1 MQKTLKGGSIIMK
14 KSSSVMM
21 VALISVGVVFGCT
34 KGYETQKSA
43 GDVTVT
49 LSAGSYPLSKAIIRS
64 RSSWPIHRES
74 R

>member
-1 MQKTLKGGSIIMK
+1 MK
-14 KSSSVMM
+14 KNLLIVL

-49 LSAGSYPLSKAIIRS
+49 LSACSYPLVKGDNSLEVKLAD
-64 RSSWPIHRES
+64 SSENR
-74 R
+74 